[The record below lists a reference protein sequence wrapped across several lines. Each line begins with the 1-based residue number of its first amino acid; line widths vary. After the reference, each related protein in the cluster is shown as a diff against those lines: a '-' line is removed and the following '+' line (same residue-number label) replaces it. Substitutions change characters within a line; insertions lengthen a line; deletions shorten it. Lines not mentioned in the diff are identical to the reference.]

1 MIGAGKAQGRREI
14 AAEVPGAWGLALAL
28 ALVHLVAAMDRHL
41 LALVLVPIQREL
53 DLGDTQLGFLH
64 GTAYVLLYAGAV
76 VPAGALADRFDR
88 RRIVMAALA
97 VWSLGTLACALA
109 PSFAALV
116 GGRMIVGLGQAALVP
131 AAASLIADG
140 FGPGA
145 MGRPIAVFTSA
156 ATLGRGLALLA
167 GGLLLGLIGD
177 GLFSTVPLEPWRML
191 FLMSLCLNVAAFAW
205 FSTGAEPPRA
215 VHKAETPPPLG
226 LALAE
231 RWRLYLAYFGC
242 AAATILMVQ
251 VVAAW
256 APTLLVR
263 GFDLTPAES
272 GLIFGPIVIAFG
284 PAGNVAGGWLI
295 DRLARLGNAGA
306 PALVVALALVAAMIA
321 GATACLA
328 EDLALAIGALAATTF
343 ALGGATPVGLV
354 AVQRLTPAPLRGR
367 MTGGFI
373 LGVTLI
379 SLGIGPVMVGWLSET
394 VFAGSL
400 AHALLA
406 TLCIVS
412 VFGAAAALVARSLEI
427 GDAAATLAAAVRP
440 AG

>member
-1 MIGAGKAQGRREI
+1 MIAARKAQVENT
-14 AAEVPGAWGLALAL
+14 AVVPGAWSLALAL
-28 ALVHLVAAMDRHL
+28 ALVHLVAAIDRHL
-41 LALVLVPIQREL
+41 LALVLVPIQAEL
-53 DLGDTQLGFLH
+53 GLGDTQLGFLH

-76 VPAGALADRFDR
+76 IPAGALADRFDR
-88 RRIVMAALA
+88 RRIVMVALA

-109 PSFAALV
+109 TSFPALV

-140 FGPGA
+140 FGPGG

-156 ATLGRGLALLA
+156 ATLGRGMALLA

-177 GLFSTVPLEPWRML
+177 GLFSAVPLQPWRIV
-191 FLMSLCLNVAAFAW
+191 FLMSLGLNVAAFAW
-205 FSTGAEPPRA
+205 FCTVVEPARTLRRA
-215 VHKAETPPPLG
+215 GPPPLRTT
-226 LALAE
+226 LAD

-242 AAATILMVQ
+242 AAATILLVQ

-263 GFDLTPAES
+263 GFDLTPAGS
-272 GLIFGPIVIAFG
+272 GLIFGPIVIVFG

-295 DRLARLGNAGA
+295 DRLARRGDAGA

-328 EDLALAIGALAATTF
+328 EDLGVAIAALAATTF

-354 AVQRLTPAPLRGR
+354 AVQRLTPASLRGR

-394 VFAGSL
+394 IFTGRTGL

-406 TLCIVS
+406 TLCVVS
-412 VFGAAAALVARSLEI
+412 ALGAAAAVVARSLET
-427 GDAAATLAAAVRP
+427 GDAAAAAAPGVPRP
-440 AG
+440 G